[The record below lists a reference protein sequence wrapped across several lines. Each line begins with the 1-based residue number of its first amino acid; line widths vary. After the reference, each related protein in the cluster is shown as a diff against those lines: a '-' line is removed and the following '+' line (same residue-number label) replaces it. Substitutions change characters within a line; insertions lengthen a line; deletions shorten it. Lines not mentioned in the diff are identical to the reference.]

1 MKISTKQKEF
11 FRFCLVGGTAT
22 GIHYGIYLLLNRAM
36 NPNVAFSIGYFV
48 SFLANFVLSNVFTF
62 KTRPSAGKGVGFTL
76 SHIVNYLLQSGFLNL
91 FIYVLKVPET
101 WAPLPVYAITVPIN
115 FILVRTALKSPRL

>member
-1 MKISTKQKEF
+1 MAEVS
-11 FRFCLVGGTAT
+11 V
-22 GIHYGIYLLLNRAM
+22 
-36 NPNVAFSIGYFV
+36 PNAP
-48 SFLANFVLSNVFTF
+48 
-62 KTRPSAGKGVGFTL
+62 RPSAGKGVGFTL